1 MLWIVTFMFVV
12 PACIKLSYSQIVQP
26 NFRSSDVELRTWN
39 FRLFLSNCLSQCFF
53 VDPSLMVMNSTS
65 YAHFYCTNY
74 HPENLPLVVSLS
86 RNISNKL
93 LKLSTYQVNETT
105 TKIKLHSKR
114 FIGIFY
120 LFCYTKD
127 NEQRGT
133 RADVIVKA
141 DAGLLRLARR
151 CQVYH
156 RKYIKCTIRA
166 STLARA
172 IQNGFSPEIEFTEN
186 TETRAYKEDYEFLKN
201 ESTDNYLVFKL
212 EPTVAGQF
220 PAGVKMNVKITLPYF
235 GTSQYRFDMTP
246 TFVIQPNFTAQAVSK
261 SKVEIHLVSN
271 SPPAICQQAI
281 QLKSNATKNRT
292 WKILQ
297 PGRTQYFIDKSLL
310 HTIYQVCVRCRQT
323 SNESYSQEECQDI
336 VLSPKYNSWKNIVIP
351 IGIILSIILVIL
363 APIRLYIWMSEKKA
377 EKQPKPTQP
386 AAETLILNNG
396 NIDKCSTINDH
407 CDQVVFDNDS
417 TSISETES
425 PLARNPYEPMS
436 FNFLS

>member
-1 MLWIVTFMFVV
+1 MLWIVTFMFVA

-26 NFRSSDVELRTWN
+26 NFRSSDVELH
-39 FRLFLSNCLSQCFF
+39 
-53 VDPSLMVMNSTS
+53 PSLMVMNSTS

-105 TKIKLHSKR
+105 TKIILHSKR

-120 LFCYTKD
+120 LFCYKKD

-156 RKYIKCTIRA
+156 RKYIKCTLRA

-172 IQNGFSPEIEFTEN
+172 IQNGFSPEIEFIEN
-186 TETRAYKEDYEFLKN
+186 TEARSYKEDYEFLKN
-201 ESTDNYLVFKL
+201 ESTNNYLVFRL
-212 EPTVAGQF
+212 EPMVEGQF
-220 PAGVKMNVKITLPYF
+220 PAGVKMNIKITLPYF

-246 TFVIQPNFTAQAVSK
+246 TFVIQPNFTAHAVSK
-261 SKVEIHLVSN
+261 NKVEIHLIPN

-281 QLKSNATKNRT
+281 QLKSNATKKPA
-292 WKILQ
+292 WKILH

-310 HTIYQVCVRCRQT
+310 RTIYQVCVRCRQT

-351 IGIILSIILVIL
+351 VGIILSIILVIL
-363 APIRLYIWMSEKKA
+363 ASIRLYIWISEKRA
-377 EKQPKPTQP
+377 EKQPKPTQL
-386 AAETLILNNG
+386 AAETLVLNNG
-396 NIDKCSTINDH
+396 NIDRCSKVTDRY
-407 CDQVVFDNDS
+407 DQVIFDNES
-417 TSISETES
+417 SFITETES
-425 PLARNPYEPMS
+425 QLTPDTYQPLYVK
-436 FNFLS
+436 